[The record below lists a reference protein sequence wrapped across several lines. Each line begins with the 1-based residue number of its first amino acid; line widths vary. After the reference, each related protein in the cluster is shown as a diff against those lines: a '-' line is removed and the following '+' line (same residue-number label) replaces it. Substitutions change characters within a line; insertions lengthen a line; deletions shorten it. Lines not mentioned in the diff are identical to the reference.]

1 MLYVERKITVANNLH
16 LWYYSL
22 RRFTGNVTVG
32 MLAGIVGVTL
42 IGGLSNV
49 SIAVTGT
56 FVQNGI
62 LIFYGGFARYF
73 L

>member
-1 MLYVERKITVANNLH
+1 
-16 LWYYSL
+16 
-22 RRFTGNVTVG
+22 

-62 LIFYGGFARYF
+62 LIFYGGFAR
-73 L
+73 